1 MNLAIIVAMTD
12 EGIIGKD
19 NALPWRLPEDLKRF
33 QKLTLGHPIIMGRK
47 TFESIGKPL
56 HRRENIVLTQSRD
69 FHQEGVH
76 MVHSFESALKLCD
89 AMGEAGKKR
98 FAIGGRRVFEEA
110 LPLANTLYL
119 TYIHHPFSGDTYFPK
134 FELEKDFDINEQSE
148 HISSSEPNFKY
159 TFLTATRKSG

>member
-12 EGIIGKD
+12 DRVIGKD
-19 NALPWRLPEDLKRF
+19 NKLPWHLPDDLKRF

-47 TFESIGKPL
+47 TFESIGTPL

-69 FHQEGVH
+69 FFQEGVH

-89 AMGEAGKKR
+89 AMGEAGKLR

-110 LPLANTLYL
+110 LPLAKTLYL
-119 TYIHHPFSGDTYFPK
+119 TLIHHPFEGDTYFPE
-134 FELEKDFDINEQSE
+134 FDLDKDFEVTERSE
-148 HISSSEPNFKY
+148 HRSQKEPQFDY
-159 TFLTATRKSG
+159 TFLTATRKS